1 MGDRGGLNNVCTRPR
16 VLPGVQPGRP
26 LPVREENSVP
36 PMPRYLIAA
45 MLMLATAGPA
55 AAQNLKKL
63 EFMSGCWEG
72 RTGKDDLVEESWT
85 APSDQLMTAMARYFS
100 KGKATTWEFTAIQR
114 TDSLGVLYIS
124 MPRGEAPDTF
134 RLNLLADEVASF
146 ERKGPEFP
154 GIIMYR
160 RTSDGTNIVRL
171 APPPGLSD
179 PAIEVRMV
187 RIKCPEG

>member
-1 MGDRGGLNNVCTRPR
+1 M
-16 VLPGVQPGRP
+16 PGVQPDRP
-26 LPVREENSVP
+26 RPVWEENTVP
-36 PMPRYLIAA
+36 PMPRYLIAT

-55 AAQNLKKL
+55 AAQNLQKL

-85 APSDQLMTAMARYFS
+85 SPSDELMTAMARYFS

-146 ERKGPEFP
+146 ERKGTEFP

-179 PAIEVRMV
+179 RAIEVRMV